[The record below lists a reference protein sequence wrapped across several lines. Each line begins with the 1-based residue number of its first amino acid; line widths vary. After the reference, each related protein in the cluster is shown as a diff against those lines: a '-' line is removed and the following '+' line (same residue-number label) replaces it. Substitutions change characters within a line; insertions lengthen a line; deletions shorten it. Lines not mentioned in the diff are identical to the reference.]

1 MRRIIVAFTLLG
13 LLVATSCSKNSTS
26 TTMSTATA
34 LASDPLI
41 QTLVSSL
48 GLSAAQAIGGA
59 GALLGL
65 GQKNLAAADWSKVA
79 GAIPGA
85 KSLIS
90 QAKTLGGITQFT
102 NLAGL
107 APSFTKMGLSSDQ
120 VKSLTPALTDYVGKA
135 AGAEVGTLLAGAIK

>member
-26 TTMSTATA
+26 AAMSSVTS
-34 LASDPLI
+34 LASNPLI
-41 QTLVSSL
+41 TSLTSSL
-48 GLSAAQAIGGA
+48 GLSATQAIGGA

-65 GQKNLAAADWSKVA
+65 AQKNLGADFSKIA

-85 KSLIS
+85 SSLIS
-90 QAKTLGGITQFT
+90 QAKTLGGISKFT
-102 NLAGL
+102 DLAGL
-107 APSFTKMGLSSDQ
+107 APAFSKMGLSSDQ

-135 AGAEVGTLLAGAIK
+135 AGPDVGNLLAGAIK

>member
-26 TTMSTATA
+26 TAMSTATA

-41 QTLVSSL
+41 TNLVSSL
-48 GLSAAQAIGGA
+48 GLSATQAIGGA

-65 GQKNLAAADWSKVA
+65 AQKNLAGADWSKIA

-85 KSLIS
+85 SSLIS
-90 QAKTLGGITQFT
+90 QAKSLGGISKFT

-107 APSFTKMGLSSDQ
+107 APAFSKIGSSSDQ
-120 VKSLTPALTDYVGKA
+120 VKALTPALTDYVGKA
-135 AGAEVGTLLAGAIK
+135 AGP